1 MNKTVEAILKE
12 SMHLSAF
19 ERAHLVDELLT
30 TLETEKDE
38 DVDASWAEEVE
49 KRSFEL
55 VSGKVQPVMWA
66 EVKDRAH
73 KSIHG
78 KSKN

>member
-1 MNKTVEAILKE
+1 MNKTVEVILKE
-12 SMHLSAF
+12 SMQLTPF
-19 ERAHLVDELLT
+19 ERSHLVDELLA

-38 DVDASWAEEVE
+38 DVDAAWVAEVE
-49 KRSFEL
+49 KRSSEL
-55 VSGKVQPVMWA
+55 AGGKVQPVMWR
-66 EVKDRAH
+66 EVKQLAQ